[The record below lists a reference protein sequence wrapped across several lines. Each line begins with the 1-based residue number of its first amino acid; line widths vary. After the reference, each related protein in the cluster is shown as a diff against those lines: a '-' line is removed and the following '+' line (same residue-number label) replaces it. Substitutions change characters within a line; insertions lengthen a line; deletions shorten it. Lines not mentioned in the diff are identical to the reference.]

1 MGAFKAARSGFPAL
15 RDRAASGARA
25 RAGRRRL
32 LELPATRA
40 AFARGELSYS
50 QVRAVTRIA
59 DSEQEEVL
67 VGLAR
72 HASAAQLER
81 LVRAYRGAVSLESA
95 REAHER
101 RFVDWRWEDDGS
113 LSLRARLSAEEGALL
128 LQALAAGRDGLRQQA
143 TVEHEEVSAPV
154 DAAEA
159 PETGPPSNAD
169 ALVAMA
175 DALLSQGGAVRSSA
189 DRYQVVVHADAEALA
204 GVAASQADDGQPAPA
219 RCELEE
225 GPPICPETARRLACD
240 AALVKLVEKGGR
252 PISVGRLTRSIPPAL
267 RRALR
272 SRDPGCRFPG
282 CGNQSWLD
290 AHHIHHWARGGA
302 TALDNLVHLC
312 RHHHRLLHEGGFS
325 VARRAGGSL
334 AFCRPDGTRVP
345 ASPARPRGRASAL
358 PTRNRQVGIDV
369 THSTLVPLSAG
380 ERMDLGLAVSG
391 LLEPTRKLTLTA

>member
-1 MGAFKAARSGFPAL
+1 MGLSRLRAVAFLRCAIAPRAAREHVRVA
-15 RDRAASGARA
+15 
-25 RAGRRRL
+25 RRL

-252 PISVGRLTRSIPPAL
+252 PLSVGRLTRSIPPAL

-312 RHHHRLLHEGGFS
+312 RHHHRLLHEGGS
-325 VARRAGGSL
+325 AWPGARAGRLPSAVPMARACPRVRPAREDEPAPCRRATARSELTSRTRPSFPSRPGSEWTSGSPSPG
-334 AFCRPDGTRVP
+334 CWSRH
-345 ASPARPRGRASAL
+345 AS
-358 PTRNRQVGIDV
+358 
-369 THSTLVPLSAG
+369 
-380 ERMDLGLAVSG
+380 
-391 LLEPTRKLTLTA
+391 